1 MTSHPR
7 PEAGDPTDQ
16 SPQQTTE
23 KISPQ
28 LFVPNLQRSS
38 LQLDIVQRYEA
49 RVFNPNGPLTAS
61 DAIAK
66 TLLVLAQLQTY
77 DPVILQC
84 ATGYPLRF
92 LSSLIWTLLR
102 NEEWL
107 SPFNYL
113 ELVGLASGRPQD
125 DARLDNLTEW
135 LLEQIWEQDS
145 RDQVDLEHEWYECTG
160 VPVGS

>member
-1 MTSHPR
+1 MANHPH
-7 PEAGDPTDQ
+7 PEAGDPNAE
-16 SPQQTTE
+16 SPHETTATFH
-23 KISPQ
+23 PQ
-28 LFVPNLQRSS
+28 LFVPTLQRTS

-49 RVFNPNGPLTAS
+49 RGFNPNGPLTAS
-61 DAIAK
+61 GAIAK

-77 DPVILQC
+77 DPVILRC

-125 DARLDNLTEW
+125 DARLDNFVEW

-145 RDQVDLEHEWYECTG
+145 RDIVDLEQEWYECTG